1 MPHADKRDWL
11 NITVHNGQTNKESP
25 IPHPLSS
32 KFECLLDNDGQT
44 QARVATL
51 TDAFTGEGEQAKGA
65 RGQFSYSKS
74 ISFQFGKTIFHI
86 SISPLPQ

>member
-1 MPHADKRDWL
+1 MRIFMPHADKRDWL

-44 QARVATL
+44 QARVGNSNGCIYWGGGA
-51 TDAFTGEGEQAKGA
+51 GKG
-65 RGQFSYSKS
+65 GP
-74 ISFQFGKTIFHI
+74 GPIF
-86 SISPLPQ
+86 L